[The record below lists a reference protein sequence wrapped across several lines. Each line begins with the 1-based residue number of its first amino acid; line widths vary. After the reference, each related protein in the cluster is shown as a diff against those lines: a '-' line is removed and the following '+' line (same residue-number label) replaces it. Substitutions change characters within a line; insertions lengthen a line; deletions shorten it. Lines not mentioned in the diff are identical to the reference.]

1 MLAKMIMK
9 LDCVEGLSYQMS
21 SLFHGVLMELL
32 PADYAEVLHQSRLHP
47 YAQHLEYADGKWYW
61 VVSCLNE
68 QAVNVIIHDTL
79 EKLKIIEIK
88 KQNITISIT
97 QKEYKEIRHR
107 DLMDRFYEENGDRY
121 IQVHFVTPTAFKQQ
135 GKYSFYPDLRCIYQ
149 SLMNKYDSVL
159 DDESMVD
166 EETLQQL
173 YEHSEIIRYDLKSVY
188 FHLEGTRIPSF
199 IGKVTIKLTGTQTM
213 TNFANLLFEF
223 GTYSGV
229 GIKTALGM
237 GNIRLIEQNIK
248 KEQNVQ
254 KEQYMQKKQN
264 RRERI

>member
-1 MLAKMIMK
+1 MLAKLIMR
-9 LDCVEGLSYQMS
+9 LECEEELSYQMA
-21 SLFHGVLMELL
+21 SLFHGALMELL
-32 PADYAEVLHQSRLHP
+32 PADYAEALHQSTLHP
-47 YAQHLEYADGKWYW
+47 YTQHLEYLEGKWCW

-79 EKLKIIEIK
+79 EKLKAIEIK
-88 KQNITISIT
+88 KRNLIIIVT

-107 DLMDRFYEENGDRY
+107 NLMDRFYEGKSSRY

-159 DDESMVD
+159 DEESMVD
-166 EETLQQL
+166 EETLEQL
-173 YEHSEIIRYDLKSVY
+173 CEHSEIIRYDLKSVY

-199 IGKVTIKLTGTQTM
+199 IGKITIKLTGTQTM
-213 TNFANLLFEF
+213 ANFAGLLFEF

-237 GNIRLIEQNIK
+237 GNIRVLEENK
-248 KEQNVQ
+248 Q
-254 KEQYMQKKQN
+254 KG
-264 RRERI
+264 RERI